1 MNSHS
6 TVSISDSVTII
17 ETNNTTISIKNTVP
31 ITPRKKPLL
40 AQIPEPIDR
49 SDMIRIT
56 PSNSK
61 NYIGR
66 IIQYNSRNMTK
77 YAIIKRVSYTG
88 KTIYIQ
94 EITSD
99 PQYLFRE
106 LDTNDL
112 GCNLEIVKRCVYLKH

>member
-1 MNSHS
+1 M
-6 TVSISDSVTII
+6 
-17 ETNNTTISIKNTVP
+17 
-31 ITPRKKPLL
+31 
-40 AQIPEPIDR
+40 PEPIDR
-49 SDMIRIT
+49 PDMIRIT

-66 IIQYNSRNMTK
+66 IIQYNSRGMTK

-99 PQYLFRE
+99 PQFLFKE
-106 LDTNDL
+106 VDTDDL
-112 GCNLEIVKRCVYLKH
+112 GCNLEIVGRCVYLKY